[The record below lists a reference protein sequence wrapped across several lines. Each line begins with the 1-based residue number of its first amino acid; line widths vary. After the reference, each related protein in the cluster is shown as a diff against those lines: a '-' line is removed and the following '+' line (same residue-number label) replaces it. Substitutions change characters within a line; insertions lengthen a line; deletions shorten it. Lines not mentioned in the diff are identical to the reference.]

1 MLIEYKGEKKRLK
14 SCDCYSIE
22 RKEEKTNFVSSRE
35 SINRYVLNIID
46 SFKNKNDQ
54 TSWYCSKERE
64 NKIEYDEN
72 VRD

>member
-46 SFKNKNDQ
+46 SFKK
-54 TSWYCSKERE
+54 
-64 NKIEYDEN
+64 
-72 VRD
+72 